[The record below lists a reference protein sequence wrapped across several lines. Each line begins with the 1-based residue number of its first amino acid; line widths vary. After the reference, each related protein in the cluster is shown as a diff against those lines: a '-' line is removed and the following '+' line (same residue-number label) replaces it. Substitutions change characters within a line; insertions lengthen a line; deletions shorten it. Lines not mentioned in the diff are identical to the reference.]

1 MLINGTLAFLFL
13 LTSLFSI
20 SSISDVLG
28 TPTGYP
34 LIEIVYQATRSQA
47 ATTALYAFILAITM
61 AAMFGTLASVSR
73 MTWAFA
79 RDDGL
84 PFSTYLKYIDTTH
97 KVPTRS
103 ITLVSIIVV
112 LLSLINIGSS
122 TALSAILSL
131 STIALYVSYIIPITC
146 LILLRLRVPT
156 TIYNSE
162 ASQAD
167 VSEERLVFGPWN
179 LGRWGLIINIYGA
192 CYAALLVP
200 FMALPTSLPL
210 TAMTMNYAGPVFC
223 GVLLFAA
230 GDWLWLGKS
239 RYMGPK
245 KDR

>member
-1 MLINGTLAFLFL
+1 M
-13 LTSLFSI
+13 LTSIFSI
-20 SSISDVLG
+20 SNIADVIG

-34 LIEIVYQATRSQA
+34 LIEIVHQATRSSA
-47 ATTALYAFILAITM
+47 ATTTLYSFILAITM

-84 PFSTYLKYIDTTH
+84 PFSMYLKHVDPTH

-146 LILLRLRVPT
+146 LIFLRLRVPAT
-156 TIYNSE
+156 VYTAPAGHAN
-162 ASQAD
+162 
-167 VSEERLVFGPWN
+167 VTEERLVFGPWN
-179 LGRWGLIINIYGA
+179 LGRWGLTVNVYA
-192 CYAALLVP
+192 VCYASLLVP

-210 TAMTMNYAGPVFC
+210 TRMTMNYAGPVFG
-223 GVLLFAA
+223 GVILFAVGEWFIA
-230 GDWLWLGKS
+230 GKRRFS
-239 RYMGPK
+239 GPRR
-245 KDR
+245 DR